1 MDTEKIFQLV
11 DRILPFEACLYHQ
24 VLPLEI
30 EGSTLRLGMVM
41 LDDTTALE
49 YVRRMVGYM
58 NYKLAPQS
66 LSSETH
72 YATLSA
78 YLNHAQARKNTAQ
91 HTQLEDSSHPEPQP
105 EPVLKPPVAA
115 SGLHDKATL
124 VVDSPEE
131 LDWQESYALQTP
143 EKTPEFAPM
152 MSRGSLPILE
162 ISLKHLESPAEML
175 SKLSP
180 PQLLKE
186 LLGRILMD
194 GIGRLYF
201 ERQTYHGRVLW
212 SQNGVLQ
219 SVLEELPLYLFQGV
233 LEELKHLTHLPPKP
247 VQKVQQVEI
256 ERLCERNRVLLRL
269 RIMPG
274 AHGEEATLQ
283 VLRGAALKFY
293 QQQQLT
299 NLSRDALGV
308 AKQLQKKVGEIRD
321 RTNQTSQLVIDQSTV
336 MPTLNQVA
344 EIVEQQLEDLKE
356 IRHSH

>member
-1 MDTEKIFQLV
+1 VDTEKIFQLV

-30 EGSTLRLGMVM
+30 EGITLRLGMVM
-41 LDDTTALE
+41 LDDSGALE

-78 YLNHAQARKNTAQ
+78 YLNYAQAKKNNTA
-91 HTQLEDSSHPEPQP
+91 HTQLEESPAPEPQP
-105 EPVLKPPVAA
+105 EPLKSAPPA
-115 SGLHDKATL
+115 SGFHDKATF
-124 VVDSPEE
+124 VVDTPEE
-131 LDWQESYALQTP
+131 LDWQESYALQKP
-143 EKTPEFAPM
+143 EQKPQVMPIPSKTA
-152 MSRGSLPILE
+152 LPILE
-162 ISLKHLESPAEML
+162 ISLKHLESSSATL
-175 SKLSP
+175 AKLSP
-180 PQLLKE
+180 PSLMKE
-186 LLGRILMD
+186 LLGRILIG

-201 ERQTYHGRVLW
+201 ERQSYHGRVLW

-219 SVLEELPLYLFQGV
+219 SVLEELPLYLFQGL

-308 AKQLQKKVGEIRD
+308 AKQLQQKVSEIRD
-321 RTNQTSQLVIDQSTV
+321 RTHQTSKLVLDRSTV
-336 MPTLNQVA
+336 IPTLNQVA

-356 IRHSH
+356 IRHPQH